1 MFLKNFAWV
10 FLTLWGLVKYLPMP
24 FGNIFRHGV
33 LKLFLKRIGK
43 RSWVRDGVT
52 FWYPKNISIGD
63 HSSINEFVY
72 LNGAGGIEIGDYVM
86 IAHNASLIS
95 EDHGFDDV
103 NTVMRKQASIRAKIT
118 IGSDVWIGAGVHI
131 LKGVTIGEGALIGAN
146 AVVTKDIPPY
156 AIAVGNPARVLR
168 YRGQEAES
176 HSTQKPEPVLTEKD
190 ALTIASS

>member
-10 FLTLWGLVKYLPMP
+10 FLTLWGIVKYLPMP
-24 FGNIFRHGV
+24 FGNIFRYGV

-63 HSSINEFVY
+63 HTSINEFVY
-72 LNGAGGIEIGDYVM
+72 LNGAGGIDIGDYVM
-86 IAHNASLIS
+86 IAHNTSLIS
-95 EDHGFDDV
+95 EDHGFEDTS
-103 NTVMRKQASIRAKIT
+103 TVIRKQASIRAKIT

-131 LKGVTIGEGALIGAN
+131 LKGITIGEGAIIGAN

-168 YRGQEAES
+168 YRGEKAES
-176 HSTQKPEPVLTEKD
+176 SSGQTLEPALNEKNVLPIT
-190 ALTIASS
+190 L